1 MSQCRNT
8 VVTAGDSNYLWGLFL
23 LVASMRASGMDE
35 PVLVGTKRFGPFHA
49 SVLEQLGGVT
59 LRPLDD
65 FDQSLTCCKAKMML
79 EAKTDFVTW
88 ADSDAFFTG
97 NVSDRLAPPSP
108 GFIHVRRRTPPEMA
122 GAFPPPYDLSVILPT
137 WRRDVCACAGLA
149 EDDPSVPRPAPATF
163 LSCSACFASV
173 ARSQERFLRVWDML
187 MRRLPKGDVGVVNR
201 ALACYHQLDES
212 CLNACLT
219 FLPDAPRV
227 TDVYGMDKDPSRFF
241 AHFCGSPKPWVAW
254 TPRAM
259 RFFDDGC
266 RIVEWAKRE
275 RLVLPGP
282 VPYSLDPA
290 HKTSCRLL
298 ARPLVFKTKVENRL
312 RRIARK
318 LARPETKG
326 EK

>member
-1 MSQCRNT
+1 MKTNT
-8 VVTAGDSNYLWGLFL
+8 IVTAGDSNYLWGLFL
-23 LVASMRASGMDE
+23 LVASLRASGMDE
-35 PVLVGTKRFGPFHA
+35 PVLVGTKRFEPFHA

-79 EAKTDFVTW
+79 EAETDYVTW

-97 NVSDRLAPPSP
+97 NVSDRLAPPSSDL
-108 GFIHVRRRTPPEMA
+108 IHVRRRTPPEMA

-149 EDDPSVPRPAPATF
+149 EDDPSVPQPQPASF

-173 ARSQERFLRVWDML
+173 ARAQERFLRVWDKL
-187 MRRLPKGDVGVVNR
+187 MQRLPKGDVGVVNR

-227 TDVYGMDKDPSRFF
+227 TETYAMDKDRAHLF
-241 AHFCGSPKPWVAW
+241 AHFCGAPKPWVAW
-254 TPRAM
+254 TPRAF

-266 RIVEWAKRE
+266 RLVEWARRE
-275 RLVLPGP
+275 HLKLPGP
-282 VPYSLDPA
+282 VPYALDA
-290 HKTSCRLL
+290 RHKTMCRVL
-298 ARPLVFKTKVENRL
+298 ARPLELRQKVMNRL
-312 RRIARK
+312 KRLAQERK
-318 LARPETKG
+318 GRCG
-326 EK
+326 

>member
-1 MSQCRNT
+1 MKTNT
-8 VVTAGDSNYLWGLFL
+8 IVTAGDSNYLWGLFL
-23 LVASMRASGMDE
+23 LVASLRASGMDE
-35 PVLVGTKRFGPFHA
+35 PVLVGTKRFEPFHA
-49 SVLEQLGGVT
+49 FVLEQLGGVT

-79 EAKTDFVTW
+79 EAETDYVTW

-97 NVSDRLAPPSP
+97 SVSDRLAPPSP
-108 GFIHVRRRTPPEMA
+108 DLIHVRRRTPSEMA
-122 GAFPPPYDLSVILPT
+122 GAFPPPYDLNVILPT

-149 EDDPSVPRPAPATF
+149 EDDPSVPQPQPASF

-173 ARSQERFLRVWDML
+173 ARAQERFLRVWDKL
-187 MRRLPKGDVGVVNR
+187 MQRLPKGDVGVVNR

-227 TDVYGMDKDPSRFF
+227 TETYAMDKDRAHLF

-254 TPRAM
+254 TPRAF

-266 RIVEWAKRE
+266 RLVEWAKRE
-275 RLVLPGP
+275 HLKLPGP
-282 VPYSLDPA
+282 VPYALDA
-290 HKTSCRLL
+290 RHKTMCRVL
-298 ARPLVFKTKVENRL
+298 ARPLELRQKVKNRL
-312 RRIARK
+312 KRLAQERK
-318 LARPETKG
+318 GRCG
-326 EK
+326 